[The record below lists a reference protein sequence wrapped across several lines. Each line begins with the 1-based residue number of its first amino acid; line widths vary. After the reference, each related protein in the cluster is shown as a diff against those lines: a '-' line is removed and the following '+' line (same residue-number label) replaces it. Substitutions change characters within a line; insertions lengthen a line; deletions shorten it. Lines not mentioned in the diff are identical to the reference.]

1 MKHKASIPSIKPTT
15 ASAGATPSVLHSLLN
30 VSTTPLKKPKT
41 FKLNSD
47 GDCKLPR
54 TSSLQTE
61 LVEPHSKLCFCTV
74 LSRVASFLP
83 QLKCAN
89 DKLEIQRAQ
98 GEILD
103 IEHIEEGAQDQ
114 QHIEMDLGL
123 GVFDYAPED
132 IGKIA
137 KPEIMV
143 KLPHGESSESDE
155 DEDIKLAT
163 SKQDEEEESNA
174 NAVQDLM
181 RAVVEQQGASKKKSR
196 KKKRPLIQVIS

>member
-1 MKHKASIPSIKPTT
+1 MKHKASIPSIKPAT
-15 ASAGATPSVLHSLLN
+15 ATADATSSVLHSLLN
-30 VSTTPLKKPKT
+30 VSSTPLKKPKT

-47 GDCKLPR
+47 GDL
-54 TSSLQTE
+54 
-61 LVEPHSKLCFCTV
+61 

-89 DKLEIQRAQ
+89 DQLEVQRAQ

-103 IEHIEEGAQDQ
+103 IEHIEAAQD

-132 IGKIA
+132 ISKIA
-137 KPEIMV
+137 KPEILV
-143 KLPHGESSESDE
+143 KLPHGESSESD
-155 DEDIKLAT
+155 DEDIKLGV
-163 SKQDEEEESNA
+163 SQPEGEESAGVSSA

-181 RAVVEQQGASKKKSR
+181 RAVVEQQGHGKKKTR
-196 KKKRPLIQVIS
+196 KKKRPLIQVLS

>member
-15 ASAGATPSVLHSLLN
+15 ATADATSSVLHSLLN

-47 GDCKLPR
+47 GDL
-54 TSSLQTE
+54 
-61 LVEPHSKLCFCTV
+61 

-89 DKLEIQRAQ
+89 DQLEVQRAQ

-103 IEHIEEGAQDQ
+103 IEHIEAAED

-132 IGKIA
+132 ISKIA
-137 KPEIMV
+137 KPEILV
-143 KLPHGESSESDE
+143 KLPHGVSSESE
-155 DEDIKLAT
+155 DEDKDIKLGV
-163 SKQDEEEESNA
+163 SQHDGEESARGSSA
-174 NAVQDLM
+174 NAVQELM
-181 RAVVEQQGASKKKSR
+181 RAVVEQEEHGKKKTR
-196 KKKRPLIQVIS
+196 KKKRPLIQVLS